1 MGGSYERKDTTSA
14 APPCGDDLVTYP
26 IGLCE
31 AYFGRYA
38 ERLDDAQVRV
48 ETRVIAVLHT
58 YGETKQLHVHTHMI
72 MSWGGIDNGNKIVV
86 PEHDYVHIPLSAR
99 CSVTSL
105 KMR

>member
-48 ETRVIAVLHT
+48 ENQGDCRTAYL
-58 YGETKQLHVHTHMI
+58 
-72 MSWGGIDNGNKIVV
+72 WGNKAASCTHA
-86 PEHDYVHIPLSAR
+86 HDYVMGRHR
-99 CSVTSL
+99 
-105 KMR
+105 RRQ

>member
-31 AYFGRYA
+31 AMMHKFG
-38 ERLDDAQVRV
+38 LK
-48 ETRVIAVLHT
+48 TRVIAVLHT

>member
-48 ETRVIAVLHT
+48 ENQGDCRTAYLWGKQSSFMYTRT
-58 YGETKQLHVHTHMI
+58 
-72 MSWGGIDNGNKIVV
+72 
-86 PEHDYVHIPLSAR
+86 
-99 CSVTSL
+99 
-105 KMR
+105 

>member
-1 MGGSYERKDTTSA
+1 MWRAGHAEMGGSYERKDTTSA

-48 ETRVIAVLHT
+48 ENQGDCRTAYL
-58 YGETKQLHVHTHMI
+58 
-72 MSWGGIDNGNKIVV
+72 WGNKAASCTHA
-86 PEHDYVHIPLSAR
+86 HDYVMGRHR
-99 CSVTSL
+99 Q
-105 KMR
+105 RQ